1 MDEHEPLAEKTHLSK
16 FEQHR
21 FLVMIGAAVGISLF
35 LVSVALALYASSG
48 TAQLDLSRPGYTSV
62 QKQASRQDEFKSFS
76 SSGPID
82 RKVIDEFRK
91 LYDNE
96 AKAATSVDAF
106 GGDVMS
112 DKVLSLDA
120 PEEPAN

>member
-1 MDEHEPLAEKTHLSK
+1 MNEHDPTPEKVHLST

-21 FLVMIGAAVGISLF
+21 FLVMIGVAIGISLF

-62 QKQASRQDEFKSFS
+62 QEQASRQDEFKSFS

-82 RKVIDEFRK
+82 RKVISEFRK
-91 LYDNE
+91 VYDEE
-96 AKAATSVDAF
+96 AKAATSIDAF
-106 GGDVMS
+106 GGDAMG

-120 PEEPAN
+120 SE